1 MAKKIKKLSDWEW
14 TLTWSSLRYFCGRYT
29 IASAY
34 YPTDLV
40 KNYGERLSDDQ
51 RRSLVEEI
59 ERQIDHSKIHGDNM
73 WLNMDM
79 EPWSA
84 LRNFLDGTTW
94 RDLVCEGPDID
105 QTIVTAFPCEYKENE
120 EIRTKWIPAG
130 DYLKSGSTRTSV
142 YEPYIK
148 QIKEINE

>member
-1 MAKKIKKLSDWEW
+1 MAKKVKKLSDWEW

-59 ERQIDHSKIHGDNM
+59 EKQIVYAKDKEDQM
-73 WLNMDM
+73 WLDADM

-94 RDLVCEGPDID
+94 RDLVCEGPDIE
-105 QTIVTAFPCEYKENE
+105 QTIVTAFPCEYKEDGE
-120 EIRTKWIPAG
+120 FKTRWIPAG

>member
-1 MAKKIKKLSDWEW
+1 MAKKVKELSEWEW

-40 KNYGERLSDDQ
+40 RNYGERLSADQ

-59 ERQIDHSKIHGDNM
+59 EKQISYAKENNDKM
-73 WLNMDM
+73 WLTSDM
-79 EPWSA
+79 EIWSA
-84 LRNFLDGTTW
+84 LRNFLDETTW
-94 RDLVCEGPDID
+94 RDLVCEVPDIEP
-105 QTIVTAFPCEYKENE
+105 TVVTAFPCERKENE
-120 EIRTKWIPAG
+120 EFITRWIPAG
-130 DYLKSGSTRTSV
+130 DYLKTGSTRTSV